1 MALER
6 NKLAAVVEDFAVT
19 YRTGAVDHLQDRL
32 APDVI
37 WHGVDPD
44 LTCHNR
50 DEVMQVFRSQARE
63 SFRLDQ
69 IEVIDAGVKVV
80 LCLRST
86 DVSDPDRTAHI
97 FQVFTFAGDRIV
109 RMQDFHSRQDALRAA
124 GVSDLATWS

>member
-32 APDVI
+32 APDVT
-37 WHGVDPD
+37 WQGVDPD
-44 LTCHNR
+44 LICRNR
-50 DEVMQVFRSQARE
+50 DEMMHVFRSQAKE

-69 IEVIDAGVKVV
+69 LEVIEGGDTVV

-86 DVSDPDRTAHI
+86 DVRDPGQTALI
-97 FQVFTFAGDRIV
+97 FQVFTFEGDRIV
-109 RMQDFHSRQDALRAA
+109 RMEDFQSRGNALRAA
-124 GVSDLATWS
+124 GLAHRAAWG